1 MKKGDYVNTPR
12 FLKVRLEAVYGCPE
26 ELYAEGYKEPTHYK
40 NNEYTILGKSIGEN
54 RMLFA
59 AARVPAQPDASIVI
73 SRARAIELLNA
84 IIDQE
89 IEKEGMKSS
98 ATFEALVNA
107 GFTPDELV
115 SQFSFPSEFA
125 EDGRKEET

>member
-1 MKKGDYVNTPR
+1 MKKGDYVNIPR
-12 FLKVRLEAVYGCPE
+12 FLRVRLEAVYGCPE

-40 NNEYTILGKSIGEN
+40 SDAYTVLGKSIGDN

-59 AARVPAQPDASIVI
+59 AARIPAQPDASIAL

-89 IEKEGMKSS
+89 IEKEGIKSR
-98 ATFEALVNA
+98 AAFETLVNA
-107 GFTPDELV
+107 GFTADELV
-115 SQFSFPSEFA
+115 SQFRFPAAFA
-125 EDGRKEET
+125 ENVVEEVP